1 MKVLFQSRKTLF
13 TAPGGDTT
21 QVLKTKEF
29 LEKLGVSV
37 DVSIELQPDVSGYD
51 IIHVFNLMRPQDL
64 YLQVENAKKY
74 GKKVALS
81 TIYGPYTEYEKKA
94 RGGFLQFVNKF
105 LSITQIEYLKVLARA
120 VLNQEFS
127 KGTLLYLLHG
137 HKKLQHKIIRM
148 VDVFLPNSE
157 SEMKRVIFDFN
168 IKKCNYI
175 SVPNAVDIDK
185 FDYDSVAVNNDINR
199 FKDCVLCV
207 SRIEGRKNQLNVIKA
222 IKGLPYKFVFIGQ
235 AGANFKKYYEKCKKI
250 SGDNV
255 FFLGQI
261 EHEQLP
267 QFYKVAKVHILAS
280 WMETPGLS
288 SLEAGV
294 MKTNIVVTK
303 KGDTYD
309 YFRDY
314 AFYCEPD
321 NLDSIRNAIIQAFE
335 TPYDISLER
344 HICENFKWE
353 NTAEATL
360 KGYKIILNE

>member
-21 QVLKTKEF
+21 QVLKTREF

-94 RGGFLQFVNKF
+94 RGGFLQFINKF

-137 HKKLQHKIIRM
+137 HKKLQQKIIRM

-157 SEMKRVIFDFN
+157 SEMERVIFDFN

-185 FDYDSVAVNNDINR
+185 FDYNSVAVNNDINR

-267 QFYKVAKVHILAS
+267 QFYKVAKVHVLAS

-303 KGDTYD
+303 KGDTFD
-309 YFRDY
+309 YFKDY

-335 TPYDISLER
+335 TPYDISFEK